1 MSVPRVS
8 YIIIT
13 MNRAVELADC
23 LANVR
28 SQNYPHKEIIV
39 VDNGSI
45 DDTGR
50 TVRNNFP
57 EARYI
62 HIENN
67 LGVAGGRNRGTTAA
81 QGEICIYL
89 DDDAR
94 FIDSS
99 ATRRAVAYF
108 QNDARLA
115 CLAFTIRNVF
125 TNVEDYKAIPRID
138 KKRLDHDYQSAY
150 YCGAGFA
157 LRRRIF
163 LELGMF
169 WDKFFY
175 SCEELDYS
183 YRLLDHGYRIVHSA
197 TITIAHREVQQAR
210 PKGQWL
216 YFNVRNRCW
225 LAWRNLPWPYA
236 VSTTVS
242 WWTHGCY
249 MGLRYGLFLY
259 FVKGLRDALVGLP
272 KIIKGR
278 KRIGKD
284 TVQQLKALSGRL
296 WY

>member
-1 MSVPRVS
+1 MSVPLIS

-23 LANVR
+23 LANVI
-28 SQNYPHKEIIV
+28 SQDYPNKEIIV
-39 VDNGSI
+39 VDNGST
-45 DDTGR
+45 DNTRR
-50 TVRNNFP
+50 TVKNNFP
-57 EARYI
+57 EVRYI
-62 HIENN
+62 PIENN
-67 LGVAGGRNRGTTAA
+67 LGVAGGRNTGTIAA

-94 FIDSS
+94 FTDTE
-99 ATRRAVAYF
+99 ATGKTVAYF

-115 CLAFTIRNVF
+115 CLAFTIRNAF
-125 TNVEDYKAIPRID
+125 TNIEDYKAIPRID
-138 KKRLDHDYQSAY
+138 KKSLDHDYQSAY

-157 LRRRIF
+157 LRRQIF

-169 WDKFFY
+169 WDKYFY

-183 YRLLDHGYRIVHSA
+183 YRLLDRGYRITHSA
-197 TITIAHREVQQAR
+197 AITIAHREVQQAR

-242 WWTHGCY
+242 WWTRGCY
-249 MGLRYGLFLY
+249 LSLRYGLFIY

-272 KIIKGR
+272 ETIQGR
-278 KRIGKD
+278 NRIGE
-284 TVQQLKALSGRL
+284 TAVRQLKSLSGRL